1 MQPAPSPA
9 SAHALQ
15 ASPRA
20 SVDGDDHGHG
30 DEVAKD
36 NKASDNSDERSDNA
50 QPPAAA
56 ADTQGS
62 KTEAADPG
70 SSRPGGQMSA
80 VGKSDAPSADTTT
93 TATPADA
100 AGQAV
105 VAPPS
110 ADTTATSSAAPTVA
124 EAEVAAAASVGSE
137 AHAGVPR
144 ARARIVQHMLRKCS
158 HHSSYR
164 GRPDTCCS
172 RISITHTSHRIAAL
186 ASLTDLIALHHSA
199 PACYSSVH

>member
-1 MQPAPSPA
+1 MQPASSPA
-9 SAHALQ
+9 SAHAPQ

-20 SVDGDDHGHG
+20 AVDGDDHGHG

-36 NKASDNSDERSDNA
+36 NKATSDNTDERSDNV

-70 SSRPGGQMSA
+70 SSQPGGQMSA
-80 VGKSDAPSADTTT
+80 VGESDAPSADTTT

-110 ADTTATSSAAPTVA
+110 ERRRLDPKRTQVCLVPVLVLCSTCCANARTTNLIVGVPTHA
-124 EAEVAAAASVGSE
+124 
-137 AHAGVPR
+137 AHAF
-144 ARARIVQHMLRKCS
+144 ASL
-158 HHSSYR
+158 
-164 GRPDTCCS
+164 
-172 RISITHTSHRIAAL
+172 TSHRIA
-186 ASLTDLIALHHSA
+186 
-199 PACYSSVH
+199 P